1 MKELR
6 RRQSEDGDAAANLPY
21 GYELW
26 NIGTSL
32 RGVTSPCEF
41 EPFLLV
47 NHGLL
52 RLNRSYRH
60 FLCSVLSL

>member
-1 MKELR
+1 MKEPR
-6 RRQSEDGDAAANLPY
+6 RRQSEDGDAANLY